1 MKKQKQ
7 LKIFPD
13 FNRDDFIALGVKEN
27 DIKRI
32 RTFYNAL
39 YSSAEESEVV
49 IAYIRFFNLKV
60 DMKQRHDLY
69 TPQMLYEFK
78 WDRNFKSKQ
87 VRAQVLAQLIYY
99 VHGMRFNPTEKEIPK
114 YLCLADRKEIIIT
127 ETELW
132 LKYFEQEQG
141 KYDWSFAP
149 SSPDMLLVNDIEKD
163 SQIAS
168 MQYYNLFIPSELL
181 KVEQLFKKIY
191 TDSPT
196 IPFSIKKMIT
206 ERNFEVIY
214 DEWNERFGEDVRN
227 GRKPSEYFLCDIQ
240 RGRTLVNPETKK
252 VMFNISHDQWIAK
265 KLNLNRY
272 NRFWKIFDR
281 TSDKDVIGGI
291 LSKIDRLSDDFQRRF
306 EGEFYTPIPYTMV
319 AHDYIAE
326 TLGDK
331 YWWRT
336 GKYRLWDMA
345 AGTGNLEYHLPA
357 EAYKYMYLSTLL
369 QGDVRFLKRTF
380 KGAVCFQYDY
390 LNDDIDYLFDK
401 LLGKISYNATKMPQ
415 QLEDDLKN
423 PDITWII
430 LINPPFAT
438 AQDKS
443 TVTSGKTGVSETQ
456 IRKTMH
462 LKKFKLGETSRE
474 LFAQFLF
481 RIHHE
486 FKNKKAY
493 LCLFSTLKY
502 INANNDQRLRDKIF
516 RYHFERGFMFDS
528 RAFYKVNKFPVG
540 FLVWNLALQEDLKEQ
555 NIILDVWDRS
565 KPPVKVAEK
574 RILSKDRS
582 IFLNKWLERP
592 DATIVFPPFSSA
604 LNVNA
609 DKKDIRD
616 RIAKGFICSMC
627 SKGNDVQNINY
638 VALFSG
644 PYGSAGAW
652 SVTPDIFE
660 QSMVIFA
667 VKKTTKQYWYNDRDQ
682 FMKPNC
688 ELPQNFIN
696 DCVVYSLFHSS
707 NQTVSLQHV
716 RYKEK
721 EYNIPNHLFPFLIT
735 EVKKWK
741 CSDPDI
747 TSGISADSDRFAAL
761 WLQEHTL
768 TQEAQHVVE
777 AAREMYKKFYEKS
790 ALLNTNK
797 YKVGAWDAGLYQ
809 IKACLNDEEYNL
821 DNDYSSFTT
830 ALKCAM
836 KVLEAKID
844 EEKTLYGFL
853 G

>member
-1 MKKQKQ
+1 MKKKKQ
-7 LKIFPD
+7 LKLFPD
-13 FNRDDFIALGVKEN
+13 FNRDDFIALGVKEKE
-27 DIKRI
+27 IKRI
-32 RTFYNAL
+32 RDFYNAL
-39 YSSAEESEVV
+39 FSSAEESEVV

-78 WDRNFKSKQ
+78 WDRNFKSRQ
-87 VRAQVLAQLIYY
+87 ARAQVLAQLIYY

-114 YLCLADRKEIIIT
+114 YLCLADRNEVIIT

-132 LKYFEQEQG
+132 IKYFEQEQG
-141 KYDWSFAP
+141 RYDWSFAA
-149 SSPDMLLVNDIEKD
+149 SNPDIQLVKDLENDN
-163 SQIAS
+163 QIAT
-168 MQYYNLFIPSELL
+168 MPFFNLFVPSELL
-181 KVEQLFKKIY
+181 KVEQLFKTIY
-191 TDSPT
+191 TDNPA
-196 IPFSIKKMIT
+196 IPFTIKKMIT
-206 ERNFEVIY
+206 ERNFEVVYNEWY
-214 DEWNERFGEDVRN
+214 DKFGEDVRN

-240 RGRTLVNPETKK
+240 RGRSMVNPQTLR
-252 VMFNISHDQWIAK
+252 VMFNIAHDQWIEK
-265 KLNLNRY
+265 KLNQNQY

-281 TSDKDVIGGI
+281 TSNKDLISGI
-291 LSKIDRLSDDFQRRF
+291 LSKIDRLSDDYIRRF
-306 EGEFYTPIPYTMV
+306 EGEYYTPIPYTTI

-331 YWWRT
+331 NWWRT

-357 EAYKYMYLSTLL
+357 EAYKYMYLSTMHD
-369 QGDVRFLKRTF
+369 GDVRFLKRTF
-380 KGAVCFQYDY
+380 KGALCFQYDY
-390 LNDDIDYLFDK
+390 LNDDIDSLFNEVF
-401 LLGKISYNATKMPQ
+401 LSATKMPK
-415 QLEDDLKN
+415 QLENDLKN

-438 AQDKS
+438 SQDKS
-443 TVTSGKTGVSETQ
+443 NASSGKAGVSDTV
-456 IRKTMH
+456 IRKKMH
-462 LKKFKLGETSRE
+462 LKEFNLGETSRE

-486 FKNKKAY
+486 FKHKKAY

-516 RYHFERGFMFDS
+516 HYHFERGFMFDS
-528 RAFYKVNKFPVG
+528 RAFNGVTGKFPVG
-540 FLVWNLALQEDLKEQ
+540 CLIWNLAMQENLNEQ

-565 KPPVKVAEK
+565 TPPVKVAQK
-574 RILSKDRS
+574 RIPSIERS
-582 IFLNKWLERP
+582 TFLNKWVERP
-592 DATIVFPPFSSA
+592 DATIEFPPFSSA
-604 LNVNA
+604 INVNA
-609 DKKDIRD
+609 NKKDIRD

-627 SKGNDVQNINY
+627 SPGNDVQHTNY

-652 SVTPDIFE
+652 SVTPDNFE
-660 QSMVIFA
+660 HSMVIFA
-667 VKKTTKQYWYNDRDQ
+667 VKKSTKQYWYNDRDQ
-682 FMKPNC
+682 FMQPNC
-688 ELPQNFIN
+688 ELPQDFVN
-696 DCVVYSLFHSS
+696 DCVVYSLFHSA

-716 RYKEK
+716 KYKGK

-761 WLQEHTL
+761 WLQNKTL
-768 TQEAQHVVE
+768 TQEAQQVID
-777 AAREMYKKFYEKS
+777 AAREMYKEFYEKS

-809 IKACLNDEEYNL
+809 IKACLTDEEYNL

-830 ALKCAM
+830 ALKNAM

-844 EEKTLYGFL
+844 TEKYFYGFIE
-853 G
+853 

>member
-1 MKKQKQ
+1 MKKKKQ

-13 FNRDDFIALGVKEN
+13 FNRDDFIALGVKEKE
-27 DIKRI
+27 IKRI
-32 RTFYNAL
+32 RDFYNAL
-39 YSSAEESEVV
+39 FSSAEESEVV

-78 WDRNFKSKQ
+78 WDRNFKSRQ
-87 VRAQVLAQLIYY
+87 ARAQVLAQLIYY

-114 YLCLADRKEIIIT
+114 YLCLADRNEVIIT

-132 LKYFEQEQG
+132 IKYFEQEQG
-141 KYDWSFAP
+141 RYDWSFAA
-149 SSPDMLLVNDIEKD
+149 SNPDIQLVKDLENDN
-163 SQIAS
+163 QIAT
-168 MQYYNLFIPSELL
+168 MPFFNLFVPSELL
-181 KVEQLFKKIY
+181 KVEQLFKTIY
-191 TDSPT
+191 TDNPA
-196 IPFSIKKMIT
+196 IPFTIKKMIT
-206 ERNFEVIY
+206 ERNFEVVYNEWY
-214 DEWNERFGEDVRN
+214 DKFGEDVRN

-240 RGRTLVNPETKK
+240 RGRSMVNPQTLR
-252 VMFNISHDQWIAK
+252 VMFNIAHDQWIEK
-265 KLNLNRY
+265 KLNQNQY

-281 TSDKDVIGGI
+281 TSDKDLISGI
-291 LSKIDRLSDDFQRRF
+291 LSKIDRLSDDYIRRF
-306 EGEFYTPIPYTMV
+306 EGEYYTPIPYTTI

-331 YWWRT
+331 NWWKT

-345 AGTGNLEYHLPA
+345 AGTGNLEYYLPA
-357 EAYKYMYLSTLL
+357 DAYKYMYLSTMHD
-369 QGDVRFLKRTF
+369 GDVRFLKRTF
-380 KGAVCFQYDY
+380 KGALCFQYDY
-390 LNDDIDYLFDK
+390 LNDDIDSLFNEVF
-401 LLGKISYNATKMPQ
+401 LSATKMPK
-415 QLEDDLKN
+415 QLENDLKN

-438 AQDKS
+438 SQDKS
-443 TVTSGKTGVSETQ
+443 NASSGKAGVSDTV
-456 IRKTMH
+456 IRKKMH
-462 LKKFKLGETSRE
+462 LKEFNLGETSRE

-486 FKNKKAY
+486 FKHKKAY
-493 LCLFSTLKY
+493 LCLFSKLKY

-516 RYHFERGFMFDS
+516 YYHFERGFMFDS
-528 RAFYKVNKFPVG
+528 RAFNGVTGKFPVG
-540 FLVWNLALQEDLKEQ
+540 CLIWNLAMQENLNEQ

-565 KPPVKVAEK
+565 TPPVKVAQK
-574 RILSKDRS
+574 RIPSIERS
-582 IFLNKWLERP
+582 TFLNKWVERP
-592 DATIVFPPFSSA
+592 DATIEFPPFSSA
-604 LNVNA
+604 INVNA
-609 DKKDIRD
+609 NKKDIRD

-652 SVTPDIFE
+652 SVTPDNFE
-660 QSMVIFA
+660 HSMVIFA
-667 VKKTTKQYWYNDRDQ
+667 VKKSTKQYWYNDRDQ
-682 FMKPNC
+682 FMQPNC
-688 ELPQNFIN
+688 ELPQDFVN
-696 DCVVYSLFHSS
+696 DCVVYSLFHSA

-716 RYKEK
+716 KYKGK

-761 WLQEHTL
+761 WLQNKTL
-768 TQEAQHVVE
+768 TQEAQQVID
-777 AAREMYKKFYEKS
+777 AAREMYKEFYEKS

-797 YKVGAWDAGLYQ
+797 YNVGAWDAGLYQ
-809 IKACLNDEEYNL
+809 IKACLTDEEYNL

-830 ALKCAM
+830 ALKNAM

-844 EEKTLYGFL
+844 TEKYFYGFIE
-853 G
+853 

>member
-1 MKKQKQ
+1 MKKKKQ

-13 FNRDDFIALGVKEN
+13 FNKDDFIALGVKTK
-27 DIKRI
+27 DIKKI
-32 RTFYNAL
+32 QDFYNAL
-39 YSSAEESEVV
+39 YNSAEESEVV

-60 DMKQRHDLY
+60 DQKQRHDLY

-78 WDRNFKSKQ
+78 WDRNFKSRH

-99 VHGMRFNPTEKEIPK
+99 VHGMRFNPTEKEIPQ
-114 YLCLADRKEIIIT
+114 YLCFADRNEIVIT
-127 ETELW
+127 ETEMW
-132 LKYFEQEQG
+132 LKYFEAEQG
-141 KYDWSFAP
+141 IYDWSYAP
-149 SSPDMLLVNDIEKD
+149 SSPDLQLVSDLEKD
-163 SQIAS
+163 AQISS

-191 TDSPT
+191 TDYPT
-196 IPFSIKKMIT
+196 IPVTIKKMIT

-214 DEWNERFGEDVRN
+214 DEWNDKFGEDVRN

-240 RGRTLVNPETKK
+240 RGRTLLNPETQK
-252 VMFNISHDQWIAK
+252 VMFNIAQDQWIAK

-272 NRFWKIFDR
+272 ERFWKIFDR

-291 LSKIDRLSDDFQRRF
+291 LNKIDRLSDDFQRRF
-306 EGEFYTPIPYTMV
+306 EGEFYTPIPYTII

-331 YWWRT
+331 MWWRT

-357 EAYKYMYLSTLL
+357 EAYKYMYLSTLHD
-369 QGDVRFLKRTF
+369 GDVRLLRRTF

-390 LNDDIDYLFDK
+390 LNDDIDALFGK
-401 LLGKISYNATKMPQ
+401 LSFSATKMPQ

-423 PDITWII
+423 PDLTWII

-443 TVTSGKTGVSETQ
+443 KASSGKTGVSDTL

-462 LKKFKLGETSRE
+462 SKEFLMGETSRE

-493 LCLFSTLKY
+493 LCLFSKLKY

-528 RAFYKVNKFPVG
+528 RAFNGVTGKFPVG
-540 FLVWNLALQEDLKEQ
+540 CLVWNLAVQEELKEQ
-555 NIILDVWDRS
+555 EIILDVWERS
-565 KPPVKVAEK
+565 TPPHKITQK
-574 RILSKDRS
+574 RFSSVERS
-582 IFLNKWLERP
+582 AFLNNWVDRP
-592 DATIVFPPFSSA
+592 AATIVFPPFSSG
-604 LNVNA
+604 LNVNTS
-609 DKKDIRD
+609 KTDIRD

-638 VALFSG
+638 MAIYSG

-652 SVTPDIFE
+652 SVIAENFE
-660 QSMVIFA
+660 RSMVIFA
-667 VKKTTKQYWYNDRDQ
+667 VKKTTAQFWYNDRDQ
-682 FMKPNC
+682 FFAPNC
-688 ELPQNFIN
+688 ELPQDFIN
-696 DCVVYSLFHSS
+696 DCVVYSLFNNA

-716 RYKEK
+716 KYKGK
-721 EYNIPNHLFPFLIT
+721 EYNIPNHLFPFLIN
-735 EVKKWK
+735 EVKNWK
-741 CSDPDI
+741 CSDPDV

-761 WLQEHTL
+761 WLQQHTL
-768 TQEAQHVVE
+768 SEEAQLVVD

-797 YKVGAWDAGLYQ
+797 YKVGAWDVGLYQ

-821 DNDYSSFTT
+821 DNDYSSYTS
-830 ALKCAM
+830 ALRNAM
-836 KVLEAKID
+836 MKLSSKIIV
-844 EEKTLYGFL
+844 KKRLYGFID
-853 G
+853 

>member
-1 MKKQKQ
+1 MKKKKQ

-13 FNRDDFIALGVKEN
+13 FNRDDFIALGVKEKE
-27 DIKRI
+27 IKRI
-32 RTFYNAL
+32 RDFYNAL
-39 YSSAEESEVV
+39 FSSAEESEVV

-78 WDRNFKSKQ
+78 WDRNFKSRQ
-87 VRAQVLAQLIYY
+87 ARAQVLAQLIYY

-114 YLCLADRKEIIIT
+114 YLCLADRNEVIIT

-132 LKYFEQEQG
+132 IKYFEQEQG
-141 KYDWSFAP
+141 RYDWSFAA
-149 SSPDMLLVNDIEKD
+149 SNPDIQLVKDLENDN
-163 SQIAS
+163 QIAT
-168 MQYYNLFIPSELL
+168 MPFFNLFVPSELL
-181 KVEQLFKKIY
+181 KVEQLFKTIY
-191 TDSPT
+191 TDNPA
-196 IPFSIKKMIT
+196 IPFTIKKMIT
-206 ERNFEVIY
+206 ERNFEVVYNEWY
-214 DEWNERFGEDVRN
+214 DKFGEDVRN

-240 RGRTLVNPETKK
+240 RGRSMVNPQTLR
-252 VMFNISHDQWIAK
+252 VMFNIAHDQWIEK
-265 KLNLNRY
+265 KLNQNQY

-281 TSDKDVIGGI
+281 TSDKDLISGI
-291 LSKIDRLSDDFQRRF
+291 LSKIDRLSDDYIRRF
-306 EGEFYTPIPYTMV
+306 EGEYYTPIPYTTI

-331 YWWRT
+331 NWWKT

-345 AGTGNLEYHLPA
+345 AGTGNLEYYLPA
-357 EAYKYMYLSTLL
+357 EAYKYMYLSTMHD
-369 QGDVRFLKRTF
+369 GDVRFLKRTF
-380 KGAVCFQYDY
+380 KGALCFQYDY
-390 LNDDIDYLFDK
+390 LNDDIDSLFNEVF
-401 LLGKISYNATKMPQ
+401 LSATKMPK
-415 QLEDDLKN
+415 QLENDLKN

-438 AQDKS
+438 SQDKS
-443 TVTSGKTGVSETQ
+443 NASSGKAGVSDTV
-456 IRKTMH
+456 IRKKMH
-462 LKKFKLGETSRE
+462 LKEFNLGETSRE

-486 FKNKKAY
+486 FKHKKAY
-493 LCLFSTLKY
+493 LCLFSKLKY

-516 RYHFERGFMFDS
+516 YYHFERGFMFDS
-528 RAFYKVNKFPVG
+528 RAFNGVTGKFPVG
-540 FLVWNLALQEDLKEQ
+540 CLIWNLAMQENLNEQ

-565 KPPVKVAEK
+565 TPPVKVAQK
-574 RILSKDRS
+574 RIPSIERS
-582 IFLNKWLERP
+582 TFLNKWVERP
-592 DATIVFPPFSSA
+592 DATIEFPPFSSA
-604 LNVNA
+604 INVNA

-616 RIAKGFICSMC
+616 RIANGFICSMC

-652 SVTPDIFE
+652 SVTPDNFE
-660 QSMVIFA
+660 HSMVIFA
-667 VKKTTKQYWYNDRDQ
+667 VKKSTKQYWYNDRDQ
-682 FMKPNC
+682 FMQPNC
-688 ELPQNFIN
+688 ELPQDFVN
-696 DCVVYSLFHSS
+696 DCVVYSLFHSA

-716 RYKEK
+716 KYKGK

-761 WLQEHTL
+761 WLQNKTL
-768 TQEAQHVVE
+768 SQEAQQVID
-777 AAREMYKKFYEKS
+777 AAREMYKEFYEKS

-809 IKACLNDEEYNL
+809 IKACLTDEEYNL

-830 ALKCAM
+830 ALKNAM

-844 EEKTLYGFL
+844 TEKYFYGFIE
-853 G
+853 

>member
-1 MKKQKQ
+1 MKKKKQ

-13 FNRDDFIALGVKEN
+13 FNRDDFIALGVKEKE
-27 DIKRI
+27 IKRI
-32 RTFYNAL
+32 RDFYNAL
-39 YSSAEESEVV
+39 FSSAEESEVV

-78 WDRNFKSKQ
+78 WDRNFKSRQ
-87 VRAQVLAQLIYY
+87 ARAQVLAQLIYY

-114 YLCLADRKEIIIT
+114 YLCLADRNEVIIT

-132 LKYFEQEQG
+132 IKYFEQEQG
-141 KYDWSFAP
+141 RYDWSFAA
-149 SSPDMLLVNDIEKD
+149 SNPDIQLVKDLENDN
-163 SQIAS
+163 QIAT
-168 MQYYNLFIPSELL
+168 MPFFNLFVPSELL
-181 KVEQLFKKIY
+181 KVEQLFKTIY
-191 TDSPT
+191 TDNPA
-196 IPFSIKKMIT
+196 IPFTIKKMIT
-206 ERNFEVIY
+206 ERNFEVVYNEWY
-214 DEWNERFGEDVRN
+214 DKFGEDVRN

-240 RGRTLVNPETKK
+240 RGRSMVNPQTLR
-252 VMFNISHDQWIAK
+252 VMFNIAHDQWIEK
-265 KLNLNRY
+265 KLNQNQY

-281 TSDKDVIGGI
+281 TSDKDLISGI
-291 LSKIDRLSDDFQRRF
+291 LSKIDRLSDDYIRRF
-306 EGEFYTPIPYTMV
+306 EGEYYTPIPYTTI

-331 YWWRT
+331 NWWKT

-345 AGTGNLEYHLPA
+345 AGTGNLEYYLPA
-357 EAYKYMYLSTLL
+357 EAYKYMYLSTMHD
-369 QGDVRFLKRTF
+369 GDVRFLKRTF
-380 KGAVCFQYDY
+380 KGALCFQYDY
-390 LNDDIDYLFDK
+390 LNDDIDSLFNEVF
-401 LLGKISYNATKMPQ
+401 LSATKMPK
-415 QLEDDLKN
+415 QLENDLKN

-438 AQDKS
+438 SQDKS
-443 TVTSGKTGVSETQ
+443 NASSGKAGVSDTV
-456 IRKTMH
+456 IRKKMH
-462 LKKFKLGETSRE
+462 LKEFNLGETSRE

-486 FKNKKAY
+486 FKHKKAY

-516 RYHFERGFMFDS
+516 HYHFERGFMFDS
-528 RAFYKVNKFPVG
+528 RAFNGVTGKFPVG
-540 FLVWNLALQEDLKEQ
+540 CLIWNLAMQENLNEQ

-565 KPPVKVAEK
+565 TPPVKVAQK
-574 RILSKDRS
+574 RIPSIERS
-582 IFLNKWLERP
+582 TFLNKWVERP
-592 DATIVFPPFSSA
+592 DATIEFPPFSSA
-604 LNVNA
+604 INVNA
-609 DKKDIRD
+609 NKKDIRD

-627 SKGNDVQNINY
+627 SPGNDVQHTNY

-652 SVTPDIFE
+652 SVTPDNFE
-660 QSMVIFA
+660 HSMVIFA
-667 VKKTTKQYWYNDRDQ
+667 VKKSTKQYWYNDRDQ
-682 FMKPNC
+682 FMQPNC
-688 ELPQNFIN
+688 ELPQDFVN
-696 DCVVYSLFHSS
+696 DCVVYSLFHSA

-716 RYKEK
+716 KYKGK

-761 WLQEHTL
+761 WLQNKTL
-768 TQEAQHVVE
+768 TQEAQQVID
-777 AAREMYKKFYEKS
+777 AAREMYKEFYEKS

-809 IKACLNDEEYNL
+809 IKACLTDEEYNL

-830 ALKCAM
+830 ALKNAM

-844 EEKTLYGFL
+844 TEKYFYGFIE
-853 G
+853 

>member
-1 MKKQKQ
+1 MKKKKQ

-13 FNRDDFIALGVKEN
+13 FNRDDFIALGVKEKE
-27 DIKRI
+27 IKRI
-32 RTFYNAL
+32 RDFYNAL
-39 YSSAEESEVV
+39 FSSAEESEVV

-78 WDRNFKSKQ
+78 WDRNFKSRQ
-87 VRAQVLAQLIYY
+87 ARAQVLAQLIYY

-114 YLCLADRKEIIIT
+114 YLCLADRNEVIIT

-132 LKYFEQEQG
+132 IKYFEQEQG
-141 KYDWSFAP
+141 RYDWSFAA
-149 SSPDMLLVNDIEKD
+149 SNPDIQLVKDLENDN
-163 SQIAS
+163 QIAT
-168 MQYYNLFIPSELL
+168 MPFFNLFVPSELL
-181 KVEQLFKKIY
+181 KVEQLFKTIY
-191 TDSPT
+191 TDNPA
-196 IPFSIKKMIT
+196 IPFTIKKMIT
-206 ERNFEVIY
+206 ERNFEVVYNEWY
-214 DEWNERFGEDVRN
+214 DKFGEDVRN

-240 RGRTLVNPETKK
+240 RGRSMVNPQTLR
-252 VMFNISHDQWIAK
+252 VMFNIAHDQWIEK
-265 KLNLNRY
+265 KLNQNQY

-281 TSDKDVIGGI
+281 TSDKDLISGI
-291 LSKIDRLSDDFQRRF
+291 LSKIDRLSDDYIRRF
-306 EGEFYTPIPYTMV
+306 EGEYYTPIPYTTI

-331 YWWRT
+331 NWWKT

-345 AGTGNLEYHLPA
+345 AGTGNLEYYLPA
-357 EAYKYMYLSTLL
+357 EAYKYMYLSTMHD
-369 QGDVRFLKRTF
+369 GDVRFLKRTF
-380 KGAVCFQYDY
+380 KGALCFQYDY
-390 LNDDIDYLFDK
+390 LNDDIDSLFNEVF
-401 LLGKISYNATKMPQ
+401 LSATKMPK
-415 QLEDDLKN
+415 QLENDLKN

-438 AQDKS
+438 SQDKS
-443 TVTSGKTGVSETQ
+443 NASSGKAGVSDTV
-456 IRKTMH
+456 IRKKMH
-462 LKKFKLGETSRE
+462 LKEFNLGETSRE

-486 FKNKKAY
+486 FKHKKAY

-516 RYHFERGFMFDS
+516 YYHFERGFMFDS
-528 RAFYKVNKFPVG
+528 RAFNGVTGKFPVG
-540 FLVWNLALQEDLKEQ
+540 CLIWNLAMQENLNEQ

-565 KPPVKVAEK
+565 TPPVKVAQK
-574 RILSKDRS
+574 RIPSIERS
-582 IFLNKWLERP
+582 TFLNKWVERP
-592 DATIVFPPFSSA
+592 DATIEFPPFSSA
-604 LNVNA
+604 INVNA
-609 DKKDIRD
+609 NKKDIRD
-616 RIAKGFICSMC
+616 RIANGFICSMC

-652 SVTPDIFE
+652 SVTPDNFE
-660 QSMVIFA
+660 HSMVIFA
-667 VKKTTKQYWYNDRDQ
+667 VKKSTKQYWYNDRDQ
-682 FMKPNC
+682 FMQPNC
-688 ELPQNFIN
+688 KLPQDFVN
-696 DCVVYSLFHSS
+696 DCVVYSLFHSA

-716 RYKEK
+716 KYKGK

-761 WLQEHTL
+761 WLQNKTL
-768 TQEAQHVVE
+768 TQEAQQVID
-777 AAREMYKKFYEKS
+777 AAREMYKEFYEKS

-809 IKACLNDEEYNL
+809 IKACLTDEEYNL

-830 ALKCAM
+830 ALKNAM

-844 EEKTLYGFL
+844 TEKYFYGFIE
-853 G
+853 

>member
-1 MKKQKQ
+1 MKKKKQ

-13 FNRDDFIALGVKEN
+13 FNRDDFIALGVKEKE
-27 DIKRI
+27 IKRI
-32 RTFYNAL
+32 RDFYNAL
-39 YSSAEESEVV
+39 FSSAEESEVV

-78 WDRNFKSKQ
+78 WDRNFKSRQ
-87 VRAQVLAQLIYY
+87 ARAQVLAQLIYY

-114 YLCLADRKEIIIT
+114 YLCLADRNEVIIT

-132 LKYFEQEQG
+132 IKYFEQEQG
-141 KYDWSFAP
+141 RYDWSFAA
-149 SSPDMLLVNDIEKD
+149 SNPDIQLVKDLENDN
-163 SQIAS
+163 QIAT
-168 MQYYNLFIPSELL
+168 MPFFNLFVPSELL
-181 KVEQLFKKIY
+181 KVEQLFKTIY
-191 TDSPT
+191 TDNPA
-196 IPFSIKKMIT
+196 IPFTIKKMIT
-206 ERNFEVIY
+206 ERNFEVVYNEWY
-214 DEWNERFGEDVRN
+214 DKFGEDVRN

-240 RGRTLVNPETKK
+240 RGRSMVNPQTLR
-252 VMFNISHDQWIAK
+252 VMFNIAHDQWIEK
-265 KLNLNRY
+265 KLNQNQY

-281 TSDKDVIGGI
+281 TSDKDLISGI
-291 LSKIDRLSDDFQRRF
+291 LCKIDRLSDDYIRRF
-306 EGEFYTPIPYTMV
+306 EGEYYTPIPYTTI

-331 YWWRT
+331 NWWKT

-345 AGTGNLEYHLPA
+345 AGTGNLEYYLPA
-357 EAYKYMYLSTLL
+357 EAYKYMYLSTMHD
-369 QGDVRFLKRTF
+369 GDVRFLKRTF
-380 KGAVCFQYDY
+380 KGALCFQYDY
-390 LNDDIDYLFDK
+390 LNDDIDSLFNEVF
-401 LLGKISYNATKMPQ
+401 LSATKMPK
-415 QLEDDLKN
+415 QLENDLKN

-438 AQDKS
+438 SQDKS
-443 TVTSGKTGVSETQ
+443 NASSGKAGVSDTV
-456 IRKTMH
+456 IRKKMH
-462 LKKFKLGETSRE
+462 LKEFNLGETSRE

-486 FKNKKAY
+486 FKHKKAY

-516 RYHFERGFMFDS
+516 HYHFERGFMFDS
-528 RAFYKVNKFPVG
+528 RAFNGVTGKFPVG
-540 FLVWNLALQEDLKEQ
+540 CLIWNLAMQENLNEQ

-565 KPPVKVAEK
+565 TPPVKVAQK
-574 RILSKDRS
+574 RIPSIERS
-582 IFLNKWLERP
+582 TFLNKWVERP
-592 DATIVFPPFSSA
+592 DATIEFPPFSSA
-604 LNVNA
+604 INVNA
-609 DKKDIRD
+609 NKKDIRD
-616 RIAKGFICSMC
+616 RIANGFICSMC

-652 SVTPDIFE
+652 SVTPDNFE
-660 QSMVIFA
+660 HSMVIFA
-667 VKKTTKQYWYNDRDQ
+667 VKKSTKQYWYNDRDQ
-682 FMKPNC
+682 FMQPNC
-688 ELPQNFIN
+688 ELPQDFVN
-696 DCVVYSLFHSS
+696 DCVVYSLFHSA

-716 RYKEK
+716 KYKGK

-761 WLQEHTL
+761 WLQNKTL
-768 TQEAQHVVE
+768 TQEAQQVID
-777 AAREMYKKFYEKS
+777 AAREMYKEFYEKS

-797 YKVGAWDAGLYQ
+797 YNVGAWDAGLYQ
-809 IKACLNDEEYNL
+809 IKACLTDEEYNL

-830 ALKCAM
+830 AFKSAM
-836 KVLEAKID
+836 KVLDAKID
-844 EEKTLYGFL
+844 DEKKIYGFVE
-853 G
+853 

>member
-1 MKKQKQ
+1 MKKKKQ

-13 FNRDDFIALGVKEN
+13 FNRDDFIALGVKEKE
-27 DIKRI
+27 IKRI
-32 RTFYNAL
+32 RDFYNAL
-39 YSSAEESEVV
+39 FSSAEESEVV

-78 WDRNFKSKQ
+78 WDRNFKSRQ
-87 VRAQVLAQLIYY
+87 ARAQVLAQLIYY

-114 YLCLADRKEIIIT
+114 YLCLADRNEVIIT

-132 LKYFEQEQG
+132 IKYFEQEQG
-141 KYDWSFAP
+141 RYDWSFAA
-149 SSPDMLLVNDIEKD
+149 SNPDIQLVKDLENDN
-163 SQIAS
+163 QIAT
-168 MQYYNLFIPSELL
+168 MPFFNLFVPSELL
-181 KVEQLFKKIY
+181 KVEQLFKTIY
-191 TDSPT
+191 TDNPA
-196 IPFSIKKMIT
+196 IPFTIKKMIT
-206 ERNFEVIY
+206 ERNFEVVYNEWY
-214 DEWNERFGEDVRN
+214 DKFGEDVRN

-240 RGRTLVNPETKK
+240 RGRSMVNPQTLR
-252 VMFNISHDQWIAK
+252 VMFNIAHDQWIEK
-265 KLNLNRY
+265 KLNQNQY

-281 TSDKDVIGGI
+281 TSDKDLISGI
-291 LSKIDRLSDDFQRRF
+291 LSKIDRLSDDYIRRF
-306 EGEFYTPIPYTMV
+306 EGEYYTPIPYTTI

-331 YWWRT
+331 NWWKT

-345 AGTGNLEYHLPA
+345 AGTGNLEYYLPA
-357 EAYKYMYLSTLL
+357 EAYKYMYLSTMHD
-369 QGDVRFLKRTF
+369 GDVRFLKRTF
-380 KGAVCFQYDY
+380 KGALCFQYDY
-390 LNDDIDYLFDK
+390 LNDDIDSLFNEVF
-401 LLGKISYNATKMPQ
+401 LSATKMPK
-415 QLEDDLKN
+415 QLENDLKN

-438 AQDKS
+438 SQDKS
-443 TVTSGKTGVSETQ
+443 NASSGKAGVSDTV
-456 IRKTMH
+456 IRKKMH
-462 LKKFKLGETSRE
+462 LKEFNLGETSRE

-486 FKNKKAY
+486 FKHKKAY
-493 LCLFSTLKY
+493 LCLFSKLKY

-516 RYHFERGFMFDS
+516 YYHFERGFMFDS
-528 RAFYKVNKFPVG
+528 RAFNGVTGKFPVG
-540 FLVWNLALQEDLKEQ
+540 CLIWNLAMQENLNEQ

-565 KPPVKVAEK
+565 TPPVKVAQK
-574 RILSKDRS
+574 RIPSIERS
-582 IFLNKWLERP
+582 TFLNKWVERP
-592 DATIVFPPFSSA
+592 DATIEFPPFSSA
-604 LNVNA
+604 INVNA

-652 SVTPDIFE
+652 SVTPDNFE
-660 QSMVIFA
+660 HSMVIFA
-667 VKKTTKQYWYNDRDQ
+667 VKKSTKQYWYNDRDQ
-682 FMKPNC
+682 FMQPNC
-688 ELPQNFIN
+688 ELPQDFVN
-696 DCVVYSLFHSS
+696 DCVVYSLFHSA

-716 RYKEK
+716 KYKGK

-761 WLQEHTL
+761 WLQNKTL
-768 TQEAQHVVE
+768 SQEAQQVID
-777 AAREMYKKFYEKS
+777 AAREMYKEFYEKS

-797 YKVGAWDAGLYQ
+797 YNVGAWDAGLYQ
-809 IKACLNDEEYNL
+809 IKACLTDEEYNL

-830 ALKCAM
+830 ALKNAM

-844 EEKTLYGFL
+844 TEKYFYGFIE
-853 G
+853 

>member
-1 MKKQKQ
+1 MKKKKQ

-13 FNRDDFIALGVKEN
+13 FNRDDFIALGVKEKE
-27 DIKRI
+27 IKRI
-32 RTFYNAL
+32 RDFYNAL
-39 YSSAEESEVV
+39 FSSAEESEVV

-78 WDRNFKSKQ
+78 WDRNFKSRQ
-87 VRAQVLAQLIYY
+87 ARAQVLAQLIYY

-114 YLCLADRKEIIIT
+114 YLCLADRNEVIIT

-132 LKYFEQEQG
+132 IKYFEQEQG
-141 KYDWSFAP
+141 RYDWSFAA
-149 SSPDMLLVNDIEKD
+149 SNPDIQLVKDLENDN
-163 SQIAS
+163 QIATIPFF
-168 MQYYNLFIPSELL
+168 NLFVPSELL
-181 KVEQLFKKIY
+181 KVEQLFKTIY
-191 TDSPT
+191 TDNPA
-196 IPFSIKKMIT
+196 IPFTIKKMIT
-206 ERNFEVIY
+206 ERNFEVVYNEWY
-214 DEWNERFGEDVRN
+214 DKFGEDVRN

-240 RGRTLVNPETKK
+240 RGRSMVNPQTLR
-252 VMFNISHDQWIAK
+252 VMFNIAHDQWIEK
-265 KLNLNRY
+265 KLNQNQY

-281 TSDKDVIGGI
+281 TSNKDLISGI
-291 LSKIDRLSDDFQRRF
+291 LSKIDRLSDDYIRRF
-306 EGEFYTPIPYTMV
+306 EGEYYTPIPYTTI

-331 YWWRT
+331 NWWKT

-345 AGTGNLEYHLPA
+345 AGTGNLEYYLPA
-357 EAYKYMYLSTLL
+357 EAYKYMYLSTMHD
-369 QGDVRFLKRTF
+369 GDVRFLKRTF
-380 KGAVCFQYDY
+380 KGALCFQYDY
-390 LNDDIDYLFDK
+390 LNDDIDSLFNEVF
-401 LLGKISYNATKMPQ
+401 LSATKMPK
-415 QLEDDLKN
+415 QLENDLKN

-438 AQDKS
+438 SQDKS
-443 TVTSGKTGVSETQ
+443 NASSGKAGVSDTV
-456 IRKTMH
+456 IRKKMH
-462 LKKFKLGETSRE
+462 LKEFNLGETSRE

-486 FKNKKAY
+486 FKHKKAY

-516 RYHFERGFMFDS
+516 HYHFERGFMFDS
-528 RAFYKVNKFPVG
+528 RAFNGVTGKFPVG
-540 FLVWNLALQEDLKEQ
+540 CLIWNLAMQENLNEQ

-565 KPPVKVAEK
+565 TPSVKVAQK
-574 RILSKDRS
+574 RIPSIERS
-582 IFLNKWLERP
+582 TFLNKWVERP
-592 DATIVFPPFSSA
+592 DATIEFPPFSSA
-604 LNVNA
+604 INVNA
-609 DKKDIRD
+609 NKKDIRD

-627 SKGNDVQNINY
+627 SPGNDVQHTNY

-652 SVTPDIFE
+652 SVTPDNYE
-660 QSMVIFA
+660 HSMVIFA
-667 VKKTTKQYWYNDRDQ
+667 VKKSTKQYWYNDRDQ
-682 FMKPNC
+682 FMQPNC
-688 ELPQNFIN
+688 ELPQDFVN
-696 DCVVYSLFHSS
+696 DCVVYSLFHSA

-716 RYKEK
+716 NYKGK

-761 WLQEHTL
+761 WLQNKTL
-768 TQEAQHVVE
+768 TQEAQQVID
-777 AAREMYKKFYEKS
+777 AACEMYKEFYEKS

-809 IKACLNDEEYNL
+809 IKACLTDEEYNL

-830 ALKCAM
+830 ALKNAM

-844 EEKTLYGFL
+844 TEKYFYGFIE
-853 G
+853 

>member
-1 MKKQKQ
+1 MKKNKQ

-13 FNRDDFIALGVKEN
+13 FNKDDFAALGVNSK
-27 DIKRI
+27 DLKRI
-32 RTFYNAL
+32 RDFYNAL
-39 YSSAEESEVV
+39 YNSAEELEVV

-78 WDRNFKSKQ
+78 WDRNFKSRQ

-114 YLCLADRKEIIIT
+114 YLCLADRNEIIIT

-132 LKYFEQEQG
+132 LKYFEQEHG
-141 KYDWSFAP
+141 KYDWSFAA
-149 SSPDMLLVNDIEKD
+149 SSPDLLLVSDLEKD
-163 SQIAS
+163 EQIVE
-168 MQYYNLFIPSELL
+168 MPYFNLFVPSELL
-181 KVEQLFKKIY
+181 KVEQLFKTIY
-191 TDSPT
+191 TDNPA
-196 IPFSIKKMIT
+196 IPFTIKKMIT
-206 ERNFEVIY
+206 ERNFEAVF
-214 DEWNERFGEDVRN
+214 DEWNEKFGEDVRN
-227 GRKPSEYFLCDIQ
+227 GIKASEFFLCDIQ
-240 RGRTLVNPETKK
+240 RGRSMVNPETMR
-252 VMFNISHDQWIAK
+252 VMFNIAHDQWIAK
-265 KLNLNRY
+265 KLNLNQY
-272 NRFWKIFDR
+272 KRFWKIFDR

-291 LSKIDRLSDDFQRRF
+291 FNKKDRLSDDFIRRF
-306 EGEFYTPIPYTMV
+306 EGEFYTPIPYTSI

-326 TLGDK
+326 TLGDNH
-331 YWWRT
+331 WWRT
-336 GKYRLWDMA
+336 GNYRLWDMA
-345 AGTGNLEYHLPA
+345 AGTGNLEYHLPS
-357 EAYKYMYLSTLL
+357 EAYKYMYLSTLHD
-369 QGDVRFLKRTF
+369 GDVRLLKRTF
-380 KGAVCFQYDY
+380 KGALCFQYDY
-390 LNDDIDYLFDK
+390 LNDDIDSLFNN
-401 LLGKISYNATKMPQ
+401 LSFSATKMPQ

-443 TVTSGKTGVSETQ
+443 TATSGKTGVSDTL

-462 LKKFKLGETSRE
+462 SKDFQLGETSRE

-486 FKNKKAY
+486 FKHKKAY

-516 RYHFERGFMFDS
+516 HYHFERGFMFDS
-528 RAFYKVNKFPVG
+528 RAFNGVTGKFPVG
-540 FLVWNLALQEDLKEQ
+540 CLVWNLAKQEKLNEQ

-565 KPPVKVAEK
+565 NPPVKVTQK
-574 RILSKDRS
+574 RIPSIERS
-582 IFLNKWLERP
+582 AFLNKWVERP
-592 DATIVFPPFSSA
+592 EATIVFPPFSSA
-604 LNVNA
+604 INVNA

-652 SVTPDIFE
+652 SVTPDNFE
-660 QSMVIFA
+660 RSMVIFA
-667 VKKTTKQYWYNDRDQ
+667 VKKTTKQFWFNDRDQ
-682 FMKPNC
+682 FMQPNC
-688 ELPQNFIN
+688 ELPQDFIN
-696 DCVVYSLFHSS
+696 DCVVYSLFHSA
-707 NQTVSLQHV
+707 NQTVSMQHV
-716 RYKEK
+716 KYKGK
-721 EYNIPNHLFPFLIT
+721 DYNIPNHLFPFLIT
-735 EVKKWK
+735 EVKRWK

-761 WLQEHTL
+761 WLQNKTL
-768 TQEAQHVVE
+768 TQEAQHVID
-777 AAREMYKKFYEKS
+777 AAREMYKQFYEKS

-809 IKACLNDEEYNL
+809 IIACLSDEEYNL
-821 DNDYSSFTT
+821 DNDYTSFTT
-830 ALKCAM
+830 ALKRAM
-836 KVLEAKID
+836 RVLDLKINV
-844 EEKTLYGFL
+844 KKSLYGFM

>member
-1 MKKQKQ
+1 MKKNKQ

-13 FNRDDFIALGVKEN
+13 FNKDDFAALGVNTK

-32 RTFYNAL
+32 RDFYNSL

-78 WDRNFKSKQ
+78 WDRNFKSRQ
-87 VRAQVLAQLIYY
+87 ARAQVLAQLIYY

-114 YLCLADRKEIIIT
+114 YLCLADRNEVIIT

-132 LKYFEQEQG
+132 IKYFEQEQG
-141 KYDWSFAP
+141 RYDWSFAA
-149 SSPDMLLVNDIEKD
+149 SNPDIQLVKDLENDD
-163 SQIAS
+163 QIAT
-168 MQYYNLFIPSELL
+168 MPFFNLFIPSELL
-181 KVEQLFKKIY
+181 KVEQLFKTIY
-191 TDSPT
+191 TDNPA
-196 IPFSIKKMIT
+196 IPFTIKKMIT
-206 ERNFEVIY
+206 ERNFEVVYNEWY
-214 DEWNERFGEDVRN
+214 DKFGEDVRN

-240 RGRTLVNPETKK
+240 RGRSMVNPQTLR
-252 VMFNISHDQWIAK
+252 VMFNIAHDQWIEK
-265 KLNLNRY
+265 KLNQNQY

-281 TSDKDVIGGI
+281 TSDKDLISGI
-291 LSKIDRLSDDFQRRF
+291 LSKIDRLSDDYIRRF
-306 EGEFYTPIPYTMV
+306 EGDYYTPIPYTTI

-331 YWWRT
+331 NWWKT

-345 AGTGNLEYHLPA
+345 AGTGNLEYYLPA
-357 EAYKYMYLSTLL
+357 EAYKYMYLSTLHD
-369 QGDVRFLKRTF
+369 GDVRFLKRTF
-380 KGAVCFQYDY
+380 KGALCFQYDY
-390 LNDDIDYLFDK
+390 LNDDIDSLFNEVF
-401 LLGKISYNATKMPQ
+401 LNATKMPK
-415 QLEDDLKN
+415 QLENDLKN

-438 AQDKS
+438 SQDKS
-443 TVTSGKTGVSETQ
+443 NASSGKAGVSDTA
-456 IRKTMH
+456 IRKKMH
-462 LKKFKLGETSRE
+462 LKEFNLGETSRE

-486 FKNKKAY
+486 FKHKKAY
-493 LCLFSTLKY
+493 LCLFSKLKY
-502 INANNDQRLRDKIF
+502 INANNDQRLRDNIF
-516 RYHFERGFMFDS
+516 KYKFERGFMFDS
-528 RAFYKVNKFPVG
+528 RAFYKVKPFPVG
-540 FLVWNLALQEDLKEQ
+540 FIVWNLSVQEEIKEQ

-565 KPPVKVAEK
+565 KPPVKVAQK
-574 RILSKDRS
+574 TIKSNDRS
-582 IFLNKWLERP
+582 AFLNNWVDRP
-592 DATIVFPPFSSA
+592 AATIVFPPFSSG

-609 DKKDIRD
+609 NKKDIRD

-627 SKGNDVQNINY
+627 SPGNDVQHIKY
-638 VALFSG
+638 TALLSG

-652 SVTPDIFE
+652 SVIPDNFE
-660 QSMVIFA
+660 RSMVIFA
-667 VKKTTKQYWYNDRDQ
+667 VKKTTTQYWYNDRDQ
-682 FMKPNC
+682 FMQPNC
-688 ELPQNFIN
+688 DFPQDFVN
-696 DCVVYSLFHSS
+696 DCVVYSLFHSA

-716 RYKEK
+716 KYKGK

-761 WLQEHTL
+761 WLQNKTL
-768 TQEAQHVVE
+768 TQEAQHVVD
-777 AAREMYKKFYEKS
+777 AAREMYKKFFEKS

-797 YKVGAWDAGLYQ
+797 FRVAAWDAGLYQ
-809 IKACLNDEEYNL
+809 IKACLSDEEYNL

-830 ALKCAM
+830 ALKSAM
-836 KVLEAKID
+836 KALETKID
-844 EEKTLYGFL
+844 EEKKLYGFL

>member
-1 MKKQKQ
+1 MKKKKQ

-13 FNRDDFIALGVKEN
+13 FNRDDFIALGVKEKE
-27 DIKRI
+27 IKRI
-32 RTFYNAL
+32 RDFYNAL
-39 YSSAEESEVV
+39 FSSAEESEVV

-78 WDRNFKSKQ
+78 WDRNFKSRQ
-87 VRAQVLAQLIYY
+87 ARAQVLAQLIYY

-114 YLCLADRKEIIIT
+114 YLCLADRNEVIIT

-132 LKYFEQEQG
+132 IKYFEQEQG
-141 KYDWSFAP
+141 RYDWSFAA
-149 SSPDMLLVNDIEKD
+149 SNPDIQLVKDLENDN
-163 SQIAS
+163 QIAT
-168 MQYYNLFIPSELL
+168 MPFFNRFVPSELL
-181 KVEQLFKKIY
+181 KVEQLFKTIY
-191 TDSPT
+191 TDNPA
-196 IPFSIKKMIT
+196 IPFTIKKMIT
-206 ERNFEVIY
+206 ERNFEVVYNEWY
-214 DEWNERFGEDVRN
+214 DKFGEDVRN

-240 RGRTLVNPETKK
+240 RGRSMVNPQTLR
-252 VMFNISHDQWIAK
+252 VMFNIAHDQWIEK
-265 KLNLNRY
+265 KLNQNQY

-281 TSDKDVIGGI
+281 TSDKDLISGI
-291 LSKIDRLSDDFQRRF
+291 LSKIDRLSDDYIRRF
-306 EGEFYTPIPYTMV
+306 EGEYYTPIPYTTI

-331 YWWRT
+331 NWWKT

-345 AGTGNLEYHLPA
+345 AGTGNLEYYLPA
-357 EAYKYMYLSTLL
+357 EAYKYMYLSTMHD
-369 QGDVRFLKRTF
+369 GDVRFLKRTF
-380 KGAVCFQYDY
+380 KGALCFQYDY
-390 LNDDIDYLFDK
+390 LNDDIDSLFNEVF
-401 LLGKISYNATKMPQ
+401 LSATKMPK
-415 QLEDDLKN
+415 QLENDLKN

-438 AQDKS
+438 SQDKS
-443 TVTSGKTGVSETQ
+443 NASSGKAGVSDTV
-456 IRKTMH
+456 IRKKMH
-462 LKKFKLGETSRE
+462 LKEFNLGETSRE

-486 FKNKKAY
+486 FKHKKAY
-493 LCLFSTLKY
+493 LCLFSKLKY

-516 RYHFERGFMFDS
+516 YYHFERGFMFDS
-528 RAFYKVNKFPVG
+528 RAFNGVTGKFPVG
-540 FLVWNLALQEDLKEQ
+540 CLIWNLAMQENLNEQ

-565 KPPVKVAEK
+565 TPPVKVAQK
-574 RILSKDRS
+574 RIPSIERS
-582 IFLNKWLERP
+582 TFLNKWVERP
-592 DATIVFPPFSSA
+592 DATIEFPPFSSA
-604 LNVNA
+604 INVNA
-609 DKKDIRD
+609 NKKDIRD

-627 SKGNDVQNINY
+627 SPGNDVQHTNY

-652 SVTPDIFE
+652 SVTPDNFE
-660 QSMVIFA
+660 HSMVIFA
-667 VKKTTKQYWYNDRDQ
+667 VKKSTKQYWYNDRDQ
-682 FMKPNC
+682 FMQPNC
-688 ELPQNFIN
+688 ELPQDFVN
-696 DCVVYSLFHSS
+696 DCVVYSLFHSA

-716 RYKEK
+716 KYKGK

-761 WLQEHTL
+761 WLQNKTL
-768 TQEAQHVVE
+768 SQEAQQVID
-777 AAREMYKKFYEKS
+777 AAREMYKEFYEKS

-797 YKVGAWDAGLYQ
+797 YNVGAWDAGLYQ
-809 IKACLNDEEYNL
+809 IKACLTDEEYNL

-830 ALKCAM
+830 ALKNAM

-844 EEKTLYGFL
+844 TEKYFYGFIE
-853 G
+853 

>member
-1 MKKQKQ
+1 MKKKKQ

-13 FNRDDFIALGVKEN
+13 FNRDDFIALGVKEKE
-27 DIKRI
+27 IKRI
-32 RTFYNAL
+32 RDFYNAL
-39 YSSAEESEVV
+39 FSSAEESEVV

-78 WDRNFKSKQ
+78 WDRNFKSRQ
-87 VRAQVLAQLIYY
+87 ARAQVLAQLIYY

-114 YLCLADRKEIIIT
+114 YLCLADRNEVIIT

-132 LKYFEQEQG
+132 IKYFEQEQG
-141 KYDWSFAP
+141 RYDWSFAA
-149 SSPDMLLVNDIEKD
+149 SNPDIQLVKDLENDN
-163 SQIAS
+163 QIAT
-168 MQYYNLFIPSELL
+168 MPFFNLFVPSELL
-181 KVEQLFKKIY
+181 KVEQLFKTIY
-191 TDSPT
+191 TDNPA
-196 IPFSIKKMIT
+196 IPFTIKKMIT
-206 ERNFEVIY
+206 ERNFEVVYNEWY
-214 DEWNERFGEDVRN
+214 DKFGEDVRN

-240 RGRTLVNPETKK
+240 RGRSMVNPQTLR
-252 VMFNISHDQWIAK
+252 VMFNIAHDQWIEK
-265 KLNLNRY
+265 KLNQNQY

-281 TSDKDVIGGI
+281 TSDKDLISGI
-291 LSKIDRLSDDFQRRF
+291 LSKIDRLSDDYIRRF
-306 EGEFYTPIPYTMV
+306 EGEYYTPIPYTTI

-331 YWWRT
+331 NWWKT

-345 AGTGNLEYHLPA
+345 AGTGNLEYYLPA
-357 EAYKYMYLSTLL
+357 EAYKYMYLSTMHD
-369 QGDVRFLKRTF
+369 GDVRFLKRTF
-380 KGAVCFQYDY
+380 KGALCFQYDY
-390 LNDDIDYLFDK
+390 LNDDIDSLFNEVF
-401 LLGKISYNATKMPQ
+401 LSATKMPK
-415 QLEDDLKN
+415 QLENDLKN

-438 AQDKS
+438 SQDKS
-443 TVTSGKTGVSETQ
+443 NASSGKAGVSDTV
-456 IRKTMH
+456 IRKKMH
-462 LKKFKLGETSRE
+462 LKEFNLGETSRE

-486 FKNKKAY
+486 FKHKKAY

-516 RYHFERGFMFDS
+516 YYHFERGFMFDS
-528 RAFYKVNKFPVG
+528 RAFNGVTGKFPVG
-540 FLVWNLALQEDLKEQ
+540 CLIWNLAMQENLNEQ

-565 KPPVKVAEK
+565 TPPVKVAQK
-574 RILSKDRS
+574 RIPSIERS
-582 IFLNKWLERP
+582 TFLNKWVERP
-592 DATIVFPPFSSA
+592 DATIEFPPFSSA
-604 LNVNA
+604 INVNA
-609 DKKDIRD
+609 NKKDIRD
-616 RIAKGFICSMC
+616 RIANGFICSMC

-652 SVTPDIFE
+652 SVTPDNFE
-660 QSMVIFA
+660 HSMVIFA
-667 VKKTTKQYWYNDRDQ
+667 VKKSTKQYWYNDRDQ
-682 FMKPNC
+682 FMQPNC
-688 ELPQNFIN
+688 ELPQDFVN
-696 DCVVYSLFHSS
+696 DCVVYSLFHSA

-716 RYKEK
+716 KYKGK

-761 WLQEHTL
+761 WLQNKTL
-768 TQEAQHVVE
+768 TQEAQQVID
-777 AAREMYKKFYEKS
+777 AAREMYKEFYEKS

-797 YKVGAWDAGLYQ
+797 YNVGAWDAGLYQ
-809 IKACLNDEEYNL
+809 IKACLTDEEYNL

-830 ALKCAM
+830 ALKNAM

-844 EEKTLYGFL
+844 TEKYFYGFIE
-853 G
+853 